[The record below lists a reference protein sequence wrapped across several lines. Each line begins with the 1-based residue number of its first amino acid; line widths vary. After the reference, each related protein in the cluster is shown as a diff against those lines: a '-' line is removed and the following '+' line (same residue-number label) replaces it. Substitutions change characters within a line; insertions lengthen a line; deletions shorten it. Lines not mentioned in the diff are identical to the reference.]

1 MEQPTDR
8 VEKARRLL
16 AEQDYD
22 LLVLFPS
29 SNMLYLSGFYDEAM
43 ERMLFFILPREGDPV
58 FLVPELYEGQVKEES
73 PFPEVRVW
81 KDSEDPKPLLQR
93 TLAELAPG
101 TAKVLVDDGMWASFL
116 LILKEV
122 LPGAEFALS
131 SQIMKPLRM
140 RKTADE
146 VRHLEEAGAIA
157 DQAFEEVTRMD
168 IEGMTELA
176 LASRIEEVMKKRGAD
191 KIAFEPLVAS
201 GANGA
206 LPHHRAGRRRI
217 ERGDA
222 VILDYGCSIRGYC
235 SDITRTIVC
244 KRASKEIETV
254 HEIVCSAQEK
264 AVQAVRPGV
273 QARVVDR
280 SAREEIAGKGFGE
293 RFIHRTGHGIG
304 LEVHE
309 EPYITEG
316 NDLELEEG
324 MAFSVEPGIY
334 LPGKFGVRIE
344 DIVVVT
350 QSGAERM
357 NRCSHSLK
365 VVG

>member
-1 MEQPTDR
+1 MEIPTDR
-8 VEKARRLL
+8 VEKTQKLL
-16 AEQDYD
+16 AQQDYD

-43 ERMLFFILPREGDPV
+43 ERMLFFVLPREGDPV
-58 FLVPELYEGQVKEES
+58 FLVPELYERQVKEES

-81 KDSEDPKPLLQR
+81 KDSEDPRKLLQQ

-101 TAKVLVDDGMWASFL
+101 AVKVLVDDGMWALFL
-116 LILKEV
+116 LMLREA
-122 LPGAEFALS
+122 LPGAEFALGS
-131 SQIMKPLRM
+131 RILNNMRM
-140 RKTADE
+140 RKTPDE

-157 DQAFEEVTRMD
+157 DQAFEEVTRLD

-176 LASRIEEVMKKRGAD
+176 LASRIEEVMKNRGAD
-191 KIAFEPLVAS
+191 KIAFETLVAS

-206 LPHHRAGRRRI
+206 LPHHRAGKRRI
-217 ERGDA
+217 EHGDA
-222 VILDYGCSIRGYC
+222 VILDYGCRIRGYC

-244 KRASKEIETV
+244 KRATKEIQAV
-254 HEIVCSAQEK
+254 HEIVNSAQEK
-264 AVQAVRPGV
+264 AVQAAGPGV
-273 QARVVDR
+273 AARTVDR
-280 SAREEIAGKGFGE
+280 SAREEIAGKGYGE

-316 NDLELEEG
+316 NDLELGEG

-350 QSGAERM
+350 QTGAKRL
-357 NRCSHSLK
+357 NHCSHALQ